1 MDFVVGLA
9 RTQTDHDVI
18 WVIVDRLTK
27 LAHFLAVCSTF
38 SLKRLAILYIDEVV
52 KLHGVLVIIVSDR
65 DPLFTSRFWPRLQK
79 LWVLPCT
86 LVLLSIFKS
95 IVSQKGSSRL

>member
-18 WVIVDRLTK
+18 WMIVDRLTK
-27 LAHFLAVCSTF
+27 LAHFLAVRSTF

-52 KLHGVLVIIVSDR
+52 KLHGVSVSIVSDWDLR
-65 DPLFTSRFWPRLQK
+65 TDGQSERTIQ
-79 LWVLPCT
+79 T
-86 LVLLSIFKS
+86 LEDMLRACIRV
-95 IVSQKGSSRL
+95 Q